1 MSVMELMIVTLKLYV
16 IIWMALTLVPVTQ
29 AIKELASTA
38 LVSVVN

>member
-1 MSVMELMIVTLKLYV
+1 MSVMEIMIVTLKLYV
-16 IIWMALTLVPVTQ
+16 IIWMALTLVPVMK